1 VHRKRFVIVLL
12 TGLNAVLMTA
22 LWMGADSPSAY
33 AQPGGRPG
41 NLTCVTAKAAGQS
54 FDLLYV
60 LDVTSRKLFAFYPS
74 SGRNTQLVAAPPR
87 DLVKDFN
94 R

>member
-1 VHRKRFVIVLL
+1 MHKKRFLIVLL
-12 TGLNAVLMTA
+12 TGLNVMLMTV
-22 LWMGADSPSAY
+22 LWIGADAPSAF
-33 AQPGGRPG
+33 AQAGARPG
-41 NLTCVTAKAAGQS
+41 NITCVTAKGAGQS

-60 LDVTSRKLFAFYPS
+60 LDASSRKLFAFYPS
-74 SGRNTQLVAAPPR
+74 SGRSAQLVAAPPR